1 MVVVPAATPV
11 NTPDAEPISAML
23 VFALLQVPP
32 VGLEI
37 VKVPFTQTLIDPG
50 IAAGTGFTVIT
61 LVLTAVP
68 QLLDIV

>member
-1 MVVVPAATPV
+1 MVVPAATPV
-11 NTPDAEPISAML
+11 NTPDEEPISAML

-68 QLLDIV
+68 QLLEIV

>member
-1 MVVVPAATPV
+1 MVVPAATPV
-11 NTPDAEPISAML
+11 NTPDEEPISAML

-37 VKVPFTQTLIDPG
+37 VKVPFTQTLIEPG
-50 IAAGTGFTVIT
+50 IATGTGFTVIT

-68 QLLDIV
+68 QLLEIV